1 MPKAPWTGYGRFCPL
16 ARALDVVGERWTL
29 VIVQELLKRP
39 YRYGELLA
47 RLPGIST
54 SVLADRLRSLERA
67 AVVTREPGAVGAGV
81 VYTLTDR
88 GRALDGA
95 MRELRRWGV
104 GFLAD
109 PTADGYPDQRFDIT
123 YVDGVDTLADGQFEL
138 VVDDRPMTLTFT
150 EGRLGQEP
158 GAAPDPELTVRT
170 TASFL
175 DRWAAGESDWDD
187 GRATGEVTV
196 QSPAHDLDKAWT
208 RWLAATGYLLSIDP
222 EIDPEIDSEIDSEAA
237 DA

>member
-1 MPKAPWTGYGRFCPL
+1 MPKTSWTGYGRFCPL
-16 ARALDVVGERWTL
+16 ARALDVIGERWTL

-54 SVLADRLRSLERA
+54 SVLADRLRTLERA
-67 AVVTREPGAVGAGV
+67 AVVAREPGAVGAGV

-95 MRELRRWGV
+95 LRELRRWGV

-109 PTADGYPDQRFDIT
+109 PTADGSPEQRFDIT
-123 YVDGVDTLADGQFEL
+123 YVEGIDSMADGQFEL
-138 VVDDRPMTLTFT
+138 VVDDEPTTLRFAG
-150 EGRLGQEP
+150 GRLHQEP
-158 GAAPDPELTVRT
+158 GVAPDPELTVRT
-170 TASFL
+170 TSAFL
-175 DRWAAGESDWDD
+175 DRWAAGESDWDG
-187 GRATGEVTV
+187 GRAAGDVTV
-196 QSPAHDLDKAWT
+196 QGPTKDTDLDTAWS
-208 RWLAATGYLLSIDP
+208 RWLAATGYLLSIDLDAAQ
-222 EIDPEIDSEIDSEAA
+222 ETA

>member
-16 ARALDVVGERWTL
+16 ARGLDVIGERWTL

-54 SVLADRLRSLERA
+54 SVLADRLRTLDRA
-67 AVVTREPGAVGAGV
+67 AVVSREPGAVGNGV
-81 VYTLTDR
+81 LYTLTDR

-95 MRELRRWGV
+95 LRELRRWGV

-109 PTADGYPDQRFDIT
+109 PTADGSPEQHFDVT
-123 YVDGVDTLADGQFEL
+123 YVHGIHTLTDGQFQL
-138 VVDDRPMTLTFT
+138 DVDDRPTTLQFSN
-150 EGRLGQEP
+150 GHLRQEP
-158 GAAPDPELTVRT
+158 GAAPEPELIVAT
-170 TASFL
+170 TSSFL
-175 DRWAAGESDWDD
+175 NRWAAGESDWDS
-187 GRATGEVTV
+187 GRTAGDVTV
-196 QSPAHDLDKAWT
+196 DGPETTWP
-208 RWLAATGYLLSIDP
+208 RWLAATGYLLSIDG
-222 EIDPEIDSEIDSEAA
+222 EIDADPETA